1 MVYSG
6 REGKPVPTRTLLT
19 ADDLLRLPRNGKRYE
34 LVKGELVEMAP
45 PGDEHGEIAATIA
58 RILGTFVVEH
68 GLGSV
73 RVESGFQL
81 SREPDTVRAPDV
93 AFVATDRLIRPRP
106 KGYYPGAP
114 DVAIEILSPNDTFR
128 EVQERIE
135 AWLSAGAKSVWLV
148 DPDRRR
154 VMVYAHPHHPQVFE
168 AVDTLS
174 DPAVPGFSV
183 QVAELFPEA

>member
-1 MVYSG
+1 MA
-6 REGKPVPTRTLLT
+6 TRTLLT
-19 ADDLLRLPRNGKRYE
+19 ADDLLRLPKEGKRYE

-58 RILGTFVVEH
+58 RILGTFVIEH
-68 GLGSV
+68 GLGSI

-81 SREPDTVRAPDV
+81 SRNPDTVRAPDV
-93 AFVATDRLIRPRP
+93 AFIGKDRLIRPRP

-114 DVAIEILSPNDTFR
+114 DVAVEILSPNDTFR

-154 VMVYAHPHHPQVFE
+154 VMVYAHPHRPQVFE
-168 AVDTLS
+168 ASETLS
-174 DPAVPGFSV
+174 DPAIPGFSV
-183 QVAELFPEA
+183 RVAELFPEG

>member
-1 MVYSG
+1 MV
-6 REGKPVPTRTLLT
+6 TRTLLT
-19 ADDLLRLPRNGKRYE
+19 ADDLLRFPKDGKRYE
-34 LVKGELVEMAP
+34 LVKGELLEIAP
-45 PGDEHGEIAATIA
+45 PGDEHGEIAAIIA
-58 RILGTFVVEH
+58 HTLRAFVVEH

-93 AFVATDRLIRPRP
+93 AFIAKERLIRPRP

-114 DVAIEILSPNDTFR
+114 DVAIEILSPGDTFR

-154 VMVYAHPHHPQVFE
+154 VMVYVHPHRPQVFE
-168 AVDTLS
+168 ATDTLS
-174 DPAVPGFSV
+174 DPAIPRFSV
-183 QVAELFPEA
+183 RVVELFPQE